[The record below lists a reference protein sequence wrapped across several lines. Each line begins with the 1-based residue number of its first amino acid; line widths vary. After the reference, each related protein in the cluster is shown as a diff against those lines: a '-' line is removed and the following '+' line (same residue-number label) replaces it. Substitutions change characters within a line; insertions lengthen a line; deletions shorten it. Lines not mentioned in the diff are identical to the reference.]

1 MINKGFRLIGDS
13 KDRKSFFGKE
23 DLKRVR
29 SIISSCVG
37 LVAILPDRGYGKTSP
52 FMLEEIRFGREFM
65 LPSLIVA
72 ESHVDLDEDLD
83 KSAVRLDMPWNEQV
97 EGTLQS
103 RIDEHRKDSAKKSS
117 DHIIYSL
124 RLTLELIMR

>member
-72 ESHVDLDEDLD
+72 ESHVDLDRRILINQLY
-83 KSAVRLDMPWNEQV
+83 RLDMPWNEQV
-97 EGTLQS
+97 EGTLLS
-103 RIDEHRKDSAKKSS
+103 RIDEHRKDSAKKIVGPHYIFFATDFKS
-117 DHIIYSL
+117 
-124 RLTLELIMR
+124 